1 MTRKRKPNNKK
12 RGGSAVTVFI
22 AILLPLVFFLFGF
35 LFLQTEIKFLHKE
48 IYQKEKNVE
57 ILQNQLEAKL
67 VDVQKLQTEDR
78 IVGIAK
84 SQLGMVRIKSSVENL
99 FVDKLKIEQIK
110 RIVDSKYE

>member
-1 MTRKRKPNNKK
+1 MTRKKK
-12 RGGSAVTVFI
+12 ISGKQKEGSAVTVFI
-22 AILLPLVFFLFGF
+22 ALLLPIIFFLFGV

-48 IYQKEKNVE
+48 IYQKEKKVE
-57 ILQNQLEAKL
+57 VMQNQLEAKL

-84 SQLGMVRIKSSVENL
+84 DQLGMVRIKSSVENL
-99 FVDKLKIEQIK
+99 FVNKLKIEQIK